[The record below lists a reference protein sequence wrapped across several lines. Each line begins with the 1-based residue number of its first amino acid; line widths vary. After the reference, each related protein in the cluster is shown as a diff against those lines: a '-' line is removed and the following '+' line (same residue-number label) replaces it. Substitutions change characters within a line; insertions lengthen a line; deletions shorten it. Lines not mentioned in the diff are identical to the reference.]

1 MKDRLLSVRE
11 WEQEIPFLLFP
22 EVLGVGYSTACNIV
36 LEVSKLM
43 IEVMR
48 DVTVHFPATERDY
61 INLINGFEKL
71 WQFPYCFREIDRLRI
86 THSN

>member
-1 MKDRLLSVRE
+1 MKDRLLSIRE
-11 WEQEIPFLLFP
+11 WEQEITFLLFP
-22 EVLGVGYSTACNIV
+22 EVFGVGYSTVCNIV

-43 IEVMR
+43 IEVMW

-71 WQFPYCFREIDRLRI
+71 WQFPYCFRAIDRLRI

>member
-1 MKDRLLSVRE
+1 MKDRLLSIRE

-22 EVLGVGYSTACNIV
+22 EVFGVGYSTVCNIV

-43 IEVMR
+43 IEVMW

-71 WQFPYCFREIDRLRI
+71 WQFPYCFRAIDRLRI